1 MSKVS
6 DMIEIPASLRPDPL
20 VWRSDRL
27 ARSTKHLLLALEE
40 FRSLGVQFV
49 NYQENIDTRR
59 R

>member
-1 MSKVS
+1 
-6 DMIEIPASLRPDPL
+6 MIEIPASLRPDPL